1 MPMML
6 HLLII
11 LVVLIFAWPVVSY
24 LVRYALMLLVV
35 LLTIAGRAW
44 RGEL

>member
-1 MPMML
+1 MPLMM

-11 LVVLIFAWPVVSY
+11 TVVLIIAWPVVSY
-24 LVRYALMLLVV
+24 LVRYALMLVVV

>member
-1 MPMML
+1 MPLMM
-6 HLLII
+6 HLLLIA
-11 LVVLIFAWPVVSY
+11 VVLVIAWPVVSY
-24 LVRYALMLLVV
+24 LVRYALMLVVV

>member
-1 MPMML
+1 MMI

-11 LVVLIFAWPVVSY
+11 AVVLIFAWPVVSY
-24 LVRYALMLLVV
+24 LVRYALMLVVV
-35 LLTIAGRAW
+35 LLTIARRAW

>member
-1 MPMML
+1 MSLML

-11 LVVLIFAWPVVSY
+11 TVVLIFAWPVVSY
-24 LVRYALMLLVV
+24 LVRYALVLVVV

>member
-1 MPMML
+1 MSVML
-6 HLLII
+6 HLVIVV
-11 LVVLIFAWPVVSY
+11 VVLIVAWPLVSY
-24 LVRYALMLLVV
+24 LVRYALMLVVV

>member
-1 MPMML
+1 MV

-11 LVVLIFAWPVVSY
+11 VAVLIFAWPVVSY
-24 LVRYALMLLVV
+24 LVRYALMLGVV

>member
-1 MPMML
+1 ML
-6 HLLII
+6 HLLI
-11 LVVLIFAWPVVSY
+11 VVVVPVVAWPVVSY
-24 LVRYALMLLVV
+24 LVRYTLMLIVV

>member
-1 MPMML
+1 MPLMI

-11 LVVLIFAWPVVSY
+11 LAWPVVSY
-24 LVRYALMLLVV
+24 LVRYALMLVVV

>member
-1 MPMML
+1 ML
-6 HLLII
+6 HLLI
-11 LVVLIFAWPVVSY
+11 LAVVLIVAWPLVSY
-24 LVRYALMLLVV
+24 LVRYALMLVVV

>member
-1 MPMML
+1 MML

-11 LVVLIFAWPVVSY
+11 LVVLIFARPVVSY
-24 LVRYALMLLVV
+24 LVRHALMLVVV

>member
-1 MPMML
+1 MM

-11 LVVLIFAWPVVSY
+11 TVVLIIAWPVVSY
-24 LVRYALMLLVV
+24 LVRYALMLVVV

>member
-1 MPMML
+1 MSVMV

-11 LVVLIFAWPVVSY
+11 VLVLFLAWPVVSY
-24 LVRYALMLLVV
+24 LVRYALMLIVV

>member
-1 MPMML
+1 ML

-11 LVVLIFAWPVVSY
+11 VVVLIVPWPVVSY
-24 LVRYALMLLVV
+24 LVRYALMLIVV

>member
-1 MPMML
+1 ML
-6 HLLII
+6 HLLIVV
-11 LVVLIFAWPVVSY
+11 VVLVLLWPLVSY

>member
-1 MPMML
+1 MSVML
-6 HLLII
+6 HILII
-11 LVVLIFAWPVVSY
+11 AVVLIVAWPLVSY
-24 LVRYALMLLVV
+24 LVRYALMLFVV